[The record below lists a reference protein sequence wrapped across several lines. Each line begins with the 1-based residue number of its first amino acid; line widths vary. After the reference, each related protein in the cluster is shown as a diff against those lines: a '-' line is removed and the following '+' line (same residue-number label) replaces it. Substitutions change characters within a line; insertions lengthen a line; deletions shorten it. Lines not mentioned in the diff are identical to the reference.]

1 MYCSDSFGF
10 LGILRMKKF
19 IVMAVFIAVCMPG
32 CGKKET
38 EKAEKRTVSAEKKQ
52 TEIKPHEELGFIRN
66 EQGFIVHMKDIKVL
80 LKHLSTSINQ
90 QDWESIKQDTKKLKE
105 ASPVVF
111 TGANKN
117 DLPVEFINLD
127 VKFHLSALE
136 LISASQEKNKD
147 KATTAFFKVVNGC
160 DECHAKFNPKEAS
173 TSWFQ

>member
-1 MYCSDSFGF
+1 
-10 LGILRMKKF
+10 MKKF
-19 IVMAVFIAVCMPG
+19 IIVTSSIICMIGSIFG

-38 EKAEKRTVSAEKKQ
+38 GKLEERIVSAEKKH
-52 TEIKPHEELGFIRN
+52 EFIKN

-90 QDWESIKQDTKKLKE
+90 QDWEAIKQDTKKLKD

-127 VKFHLSALE
+127 VKFHMSALE
-136 LISASQEKNKD
+136 LIGACQERNKD
-147 KATTAFFKVVNGC
+147 KATSAFFKVVNRS
-160 DECHAKFNPKEAS
+160 EEH
-173 TSWFQ
+173 TSELQSQSNLVCRLLLEKTL

>member
-1 MYCSDSFGF
+1 
-10 LGILRMKKF
+10 MKKF
-19 IVMAVFIAVCMPG
+19 IIVTSSIICMMGSIFG

-38 EKAEKRTVSAEKKQ
+38 GKLEERIVSAEKKH
-52 TEIKPHEELGFIRN
+52 EFIKN

-90 QDWESIKQDTKKLKE
+90 QDWEAIKQDTKKLKD

-111 TGANKN
+111 TGANKGE
-117 DLPVEFINLD
+117 LPVEFVNLD

-136 LISASQEKNKD
+136 LIGACQERNKD
-147 KATTAFFKVVNGC
+147 KATAAFFKVVNSC

>member
-1 MYCSDSFGF
+1 
-10 LGILRMKKF
+10 MKKYI
-19 IVMAVFIAVCMPG
+19 IVTGLIVCVLGSIFG

-38 EKAEKRTVSAEKKQ
+38 GGGLTEKTVPAEKERIETKLSEDQHAF
-52 TEIKPHEELGFIRN
+52 IKN

-80 LKHLSTSINQ
+80 MKHLSSSINQ
-90 QDWESIKQDTKKLKE
+90 QDWEAIKKDTKKLKE

-111 TGANKN
+111 TGLNKD
-117 DLPVEFINLD
+117 DLPKEFVNLD

-136 LISASQEKNKD
+136 LISACMEKNKD
-147 KATTAFFKVVNGC
+147 KANTAFFKVVNSC

>member
-1 MYCSDSFGF
+1 MLS
-10 LGILRMKKF
+10 MKKF
-19 IVMAVFIAVCMPG
+19 VITLLLMIGMFG

-38 EKAEKRTVSAEKKQ
+38 DVLEKKPASAEKGRAGTKHH
-52 TEIKPHEELGFIRN
+52 EALDFIKN

-90 QDWESIKQDTKKLKE
+90 QDWEAIKKDTKKLKD
-105 ASPVVF
+105 ASPVAF
-111 TGANKN
+111 TGANKK

-127 VKFHLSALE
+127 VKFHMSALE

-147 KATTAFFKVVNGC
+147 KATDAFFKVVNSC
-160 DECHAKFNPKEAS
+160 DECHAKFNPKEES

>member
-1 MYCSDSFGF
+1 
-10 LGILRMKKF
+10 MKKF
-19 IVMAVFIAVCMPG
+19 IVVTIAIVWMFG

-38 EKAEKRTVSAEKKQ
+38 EILEKKFVSAEKK
-52 TEIKPHEELGFIRN
+52 EAESRPHEEVGFIKN
-66 EQGFIVHMKDIKVL
+66 EEGFIVHMKDIKVL
-80 LKHLSTSINQ
+80 LKHLSSSINQ
-90 QDWESIKQDTKKLKE
+90 QDWEAIKKDTKKLKE

-127 VKFHLSALE
+127 VKFHMSALE
-136 LISASQEKNKD
+136 LISACQEKNKD
-147 KATTAFFKVVNGC
+147 KATAAFFKVVNSC

>member
-1 MYCSDSFGF
+1 M
-10 LGILRMKKF
+10 LAGIW
-19 IVMAVFIAVCMPG
+19 G

-38 EKAEKRTVSAEKKQ
+38 EKVEKGTVSAEKKQ
-52 TEIKPHEELGFIRN
+52 TEIKLPEVKHEFIKN

-90 QDWESIKQDTKKLKE
+90 QDWEAIKQDTKKLKD

-111 TGANKN
+111 TGVNKGE
-117 DLPVEFINLD
+117 LPIEFVNLD

-136 LISASQEKNKD
+136 LIGACQERNKD
-147 KATTAFFKVVNGC
+147 KATAAFFKVVNSC
-160 DECHAKFNPKEAS
+160 DECHAKFNPKEVS